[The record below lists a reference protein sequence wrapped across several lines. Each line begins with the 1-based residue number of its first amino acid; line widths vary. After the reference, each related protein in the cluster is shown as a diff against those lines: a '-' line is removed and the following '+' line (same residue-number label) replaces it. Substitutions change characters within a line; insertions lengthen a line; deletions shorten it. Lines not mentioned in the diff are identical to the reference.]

1 MWQDKVQEN
10 LQSSSWWFSRGIS
23 VEEKSEG
30 KRKLGGLVVP
40 GMDGGVEG
48 LISTA
53 LVAWPLLHVP
63 VGERRAAAQHHPSC
77 FVHYKIR
84 NRMGMSKQPR
94 HHPSAS
100 GVVCFH
106 GMDGHSYFTI
116 EVKSLPF
123 SSRMNIS

>member
-10 LQSSSWWFSRGIS
+10 LQSSFWWFSSSIS

-63 VGERRAAAQHHPSC
+63 VGEWRAAAQHRPSC

-84 NRMGMSKQPR
+84 NRVGMSKQPK

-100 GVVCFH
+100 WVVCFH
-106 GMDGHSYFTI
+106 GMVI
-116 EVKSLPF
+116 LILQLK
-123 SSRMNIS
+123 